1 MTETNGPGFFA
12 SLRFRYGLALLVFL
26 AIAGFFLWEEHEA
39 HILGYL
45 PLILFL
51 GVCVG
56 MHFFMHGGHGG
67 HGGDEGPHQG
77 GSTGG
82 GA

>member
-1 MTETNGPGFFA
+1 MADANRLGFFG
-12 SLRFRYGLALLVFL
+12 SLRFRYGLGLLVFL
-26 AIAGFFLWEEHEA
+26 AIAGFFLGEEHQA

-45 PLILFL
+45 PLILIL

-67 HGGDEGPHQG
+67 GHGPHDDESG
-77 GSTGG
+77 EGDR
-82 GA
+82 